1 MKRMTA
7 KFTLENEEGQGWE
20 VRWKSGR
27 MTRDPVVKDR
37 EKVAESHER
46 RLYTVR
52 LLFLRLDVG
61 I

>member
-1 MKRMTA
+1 MKKVKGE
-7 KFTLENEEGQGWE
+7 KFDGKVVGWH
-20 VRWKSGR
+20 
-27 MTRDPVVKDR
+27 VVKDG

>member
-1 MKRMTA
+1 M
-7 KFTLENEEGQGWE
+7 ENEEGQGWE

-27 MTRDPVVKDR
+27 MTRDPVVKDG